1 MLQLNIINIYGWT
14 GGKTLIVIPLLKIRK
29 QYSGQIKIIG

>member
-14 GGKTLIVIPLLKIRK
+14 DGTTQIVIPVLKIRK
-29 QYSGQIKIIG
+29 QYSG